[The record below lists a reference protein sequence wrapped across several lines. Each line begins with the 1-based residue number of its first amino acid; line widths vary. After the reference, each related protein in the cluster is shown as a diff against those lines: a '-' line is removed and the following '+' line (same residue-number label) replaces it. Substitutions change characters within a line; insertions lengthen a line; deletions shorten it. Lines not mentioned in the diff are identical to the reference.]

1 MTKTHELPTFLSE
14 TLPVELISELEE
26 AHQQGNSVLLLCRA
40 WRYEPQIHDFYG
52 TKSEVVFEPA
62 KPGARF
68 AVRLDFCAPE
78 IMRVRCSRG
87 EDVPAHETPMVVGKF
102 DEPVQVQ
109 MRHEADRVIVE
120 TAALQ
125 VLVLR
130 EPWQILV
137 FDRSGKQASPQ
148 ALSRAVWATRPVDIE
163 ALRRPA
169 VQWNPP
175 QERWLFLHRYA
186 YPCGLTDSS
195 RRAAFASFDL
205 RHDEHIY
212 GLGEDFGRM
221 DKRNLQRQLWL
232 QEGFGNASPAAY
244 KQTPFYMSTR
254 GYGLFV
260 NTSNAIRYNVGSLEH
275 TALSVTVEDTDLLDF
290 YFIYG
295 PTFKDI
301 LPRYTAITGQP
312 AVPPPWSFGLWM
324 GRITYDNQ
332 EQVEQV
338 AEQLRAHRIPCDVIH
353 LDTGWYEQEWVCDL
367 KFSPSRFPN
376 PRAMLSRLREQGFRV
391 CLWQLPNLVI
401 ESALFKEAAENGYLA
416 KRPYGKPYLASG
428 FLSEAGFIDYSNPAA
443 VAWIKAKFKELF
455 ELGVSVIKA
464 DFGEGLPPDARYHS
478 IPGEAMHNLFPLL
491 YNRAVF
497 EATEEVHGQ
506 GQGVIW
512 GRSAWAGSQRYP
524 LHWSGDGIARYEDL
538 ACVVRAALGFG
549 LSGFPFY
556 SHDVGGFS
564 GLPSPDLYARWIQ
577 LGAFSSHVR
586 CHGQPPREPW
596 EYGEQTEAIFRHY
609 MELRYRLMPY
619 IVSEAIE
626 CGRAS
631 LPMLRALVLEYQND
645 PNTFAIEDQYLFGRN
660 LLVAPILD
668 ESGQRRVYLP
678 VGEWVDYWQKTTLR
692 GPCWLEVNAPLEVL
706 PLYVR
711 AGAILPYAP
720 LMQYVGEKPC
730 DPLTVEIYAPGAEGS
745 YTVQDGEGDEIH
757 IHYQRMGNRLAV
769 QIDNAVGQIELMLF
783 GARVAQATLDGI
795 EFPVEQVAPEGQKVR
810 FAGSASRQVVFLL
823 Q

>member
-1 MTKTHELPTFLSE
+1 MTKTYELPTFLSE
-14 TLPVELISELEE
+14 SLPVELISELEE
-26 AHQQGNSVLLLCRA
+26 VHQQGNSVRLTCRTL
-40 WRYEPQIHDFYG
+40 RYEPQIHDFYG
-52 TKSEVVFEPA
+52 TKCEVVFDPA
-62 KPGARF
+62 KAGARF
-68 AVRLDFCAPE
+68 AVQLDFCTPE
-78 IMRVRCSRG
+78 IMRVRYLRG
-87 EDVPAHETPMVVGKF
+87 NDVPTHETPMVVGKF
-102 DEPVQVQ
+102 DAPVQVRIQ
-109 MRHEADRVIVE
+109 RNERQLTLE
-120 TAALQ
+120 TSALQ
-125 VLVLR
+125 VKIIS
-130 EPWQILV
+130 EPWQIIV
-137 FDRSGKQASPQ
+137 CDQSGRQIWS
-148 ALSRAVWATRPVDIE
+148 TRPVDIE
-163 ALRRPA
+163 ALRRP
-169 VQWNPP
+169 VMQWNPP

-186 YPCGLTDSS
+186 YPCGLTASDHQ
-195 RRAAFASFDL
+195 AAFASFDL
-205 RHDEHIY
+205 SHDEHIY

-221 DKRNLQRQLWL
+221 DKRNIERQLWL
-232 QEGFGNASPAAY
+232 QEGFGNSSPASY

-260 NTSNAIRYNVGSLEH
+260 NTSNAIRFNVGSLEH

-290 YFIYG
+290 YFIDG

-312 AVPPPWSFGLWM
+312 AVPPSWSFGLWM

-332 EQVEQV
+332 AQVEAV
-338 AEQLRAHRIPCDVIH
+338 AQDLRAHHIPCDVIH
-353 LDTGWYEQEWVCDL
+353 IDTGWYEQEWVCDL
-367 KFSPSRFPN
+367 KFSPTRFPN
-376 PRAMLSRLREQGFRV
+376 PREMLSRLRAQGFRV

-401 ESALFKEAAENGYLA
+401 ESAMFKEAAGKGYLA
-416 KRPYGKPYLASG
+416 KRPYGRPYLSSG
-428 FLSEAGFIDYSNPAA
+428 FLSEAGFVDYSNPEA
-443 VAWIKAKFKELF
+443 VAWIKSKFKELF
-455 ELGVSVIKA
+455 ELGVSAIKA
-464 DFGEGLPPDARYHS
+464 DFGEGLPPDANYHS
-478 IPGEAMHNLFPLL
+478 IPGESMHNLFPLL
-491 YNRAVF
+491 YNQAVF

-506 GQGVIW
+506 GQGLIW

-538 ACVVRAALGFG
+538 ACVVRSALGFG

-596 EYGEQTEAIFRHY
+596 EYGEQTEAIFRRY

-626 CGRAS
+626 CGRTS
-631 LPMLRALVLEYQND
+631 LPMLRALVLDYQND

-668 ESGQRRVYLP
+668 ESGQRMVYLP
-678 VGEWVDYWQKTTLR
+678 AGEWVDYWHKTTLQ
-692 GPCWLEVNAPLEVL
+692 GPCWIEVNAPLEVL

-720 LMQYVGEKPC
+720 LMQYVGEEPC
-730 DPLTVEIYAPGAEGS
+730 DPLTVEIHSPGTEGS
-745 YTVQDGEGDEIH
+745 YTVHNGDGGDIQ
-757 IHYQRMGNRLAV
+757 IQYLRTGNHLV
-769 QIDNAVGQIELMLF
+769 VDTGCAVGQIQIILF
-783 GARVAQATLDGI
+783 GVQVQMAMLDDR
-795 EFPVEQVAPEGQKVR
+795 ELKVEQAGKGQQVCFDGR
-810 FAGSASRQVVFLL
+810 ARRQIVFIL